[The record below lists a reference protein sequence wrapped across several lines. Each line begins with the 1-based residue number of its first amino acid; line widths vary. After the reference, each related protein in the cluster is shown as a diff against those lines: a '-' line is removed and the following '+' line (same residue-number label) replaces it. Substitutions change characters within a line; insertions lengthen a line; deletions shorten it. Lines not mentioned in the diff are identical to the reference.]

1 MEGRPRPA
9 RSARSAHQEGAQA
22 LRPCAP
28 AGGALGYTGAMESHD
43 VTRDERYAARWAR
56 WTAPLRARPGATR
69 ALGAAN
75 RALTAL
81 FYGAYPV
88 LLAWAAATDATRAI
102 AYLAAPAV
110 GFVAVSLFRRA
121 FDAPRPYEREG
132 IAPLISRDGAGRS
145 FPSRH
150 AFSAFAIASCWTSW
164 CPPVG
169 AALLALAAAL
179 GACRVLGGVH
189 YPRDVIAGALVGLL
203 CGVAA
208 ALVS

>member
-1 MEGRPRPA
+1 
-9 RSARSAHQEGAQA
+9 
-22 LRPCAP
+22 
-28 AGGALGYTGAMESHD
+28 MESHD
-43 VTRDERYAARWAR
+43 VTRDEGYAARWAR

-69 ALGAAN
+69 ALRAAN

-164 CPPVG
+164 CLPVG

-189 YPRDVIAGALVGLL
+189 YPRDVMAGALVGLL